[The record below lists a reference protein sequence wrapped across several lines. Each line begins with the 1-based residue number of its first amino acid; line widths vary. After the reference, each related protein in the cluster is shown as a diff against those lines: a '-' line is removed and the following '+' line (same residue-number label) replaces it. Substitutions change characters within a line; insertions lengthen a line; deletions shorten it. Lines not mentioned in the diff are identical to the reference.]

1 MSSILNIGVLALN
14 ANQAALQTVSNN
26 IANVN
31 TPGYSRQQVVLQNI
45 QGQYTGSGY
54 FGKGVDVLTVT
65 RSYNDFLNRQAASAQ
80 AVSTADTTRLNKL
93 NQLETYFKVGSNGLG
108 ATISDFMNAFS
119 DIVSAPTD
127 LTARSVALTRAD
139 EMASRFNQMYL
150 QLDQMRI
157 GNTEELK
164 TAATAINDLARQIAK
179 ANQDISRSLG
189 NGQQPNDLLDQRDQL
204 IRNLNKYIQ
213 TTTIPADDGTLGI
226 FIGGSQALVLGTT
239 VSPVSIQLDKYSDL
253 SKAKLAVAV
262 AGAPPM
268 LLDENTLGGGE
279 VSGMLRFQNQDLLEA
294 RNLLGRL
301 ALAIGTKLNEQQAL
315 GIDLNGNA
323 GSPLFSLPALPD
335 GLAHVNNTGTA
346 ALSLVIQTTPTS
358 GVSAFVATDYDVVFA
373 TGTTGTIT
381 RQSDGTQV
389 AFDTA
394 VTNPVL
400 IDGLELTISAGAAA
414 GDRYVLKPFSNAAS
428 SISTAFASPRG
439 LAMASPIT
447 AIAGANNA
455 GTVTLEGLRVDAVP
469 TTLPAPAVTLRF
481 IGTGQYI
488 RSDDANYAGLVA
500 TLDGPPPLDPASPAY
515 AAAIAAHPAGERYT
529 YVPGQVIGAD
539 DRTTNLPFDPA
550 TEWSWSL
557 TLKGVPQ
564 PGDTYAVDVNPYPQ
578 LNADNAQAMLDLR
591 DLAMF
596 DGGPLTDGYA
606 SAIAVIGT
614 RILSAQSAAAVSA
627 DIASNLE
634 KERTS
639 IQGVNLDEEA
649 ARLIQFQQAYQASG
663 KMMQVAQT
671 IFDTLLAS
679 IGR

>member
-65 RSYNDFLNRQAASAQ
+65 RSYNDFLTRQAASAQ
-80 AVSTADTTRLNKL
+80 SIATADSTRLDKL
-93 NQLETYFKVGSNGLG
+93 NQLENYFKGGSNGLG
-108 ATISDFMNAFS
+108 AAVSDTLNAFS

-139 EMASRFNQMYL
+139 EMATRFNQMNL
-150 QLDQMRI
+150 QLEQLRI
-157 GNTEELK
+157 GNVEELK
-164 TAATAINDLARQIAK
+164 TAARAINNLAGQIAK
-179 ANQDISRSLG
+179 ANQDISRAQG
-189 NGQQPNDLLDQRDQL
+189 NGQTPNDLLDQRDQL
-204 IRNLNKYIQ
+204 IRELNKYIQ
-213 TTTIPADDGTLGI
+213 TTSIPATDGSIGI

-239 VSPVSIQLDKYSDL
+239 VSPVSIVNDQFSDL
-253 SKAKLAVAV
+253 SKSKLAIAV

-268 LLDENTLGGGE
+268 LLDENSLGGGE

-294 RNLLGRL
+294 RNLLGRM
-301 ALAIGTKLNEQQAL
+301 ALAIGTRMNEQQAL
-315 GIDLNGNA
+315 GLDLNGNP
-323 GSPLFSLPALPD
+323 GSPLFNLAPLPNGLPH
-335 GLAHVNNTGTA
+335 ANNTGTA
-346 ALSLVIQTTPTS
+346 TLGLSIQTTPASGTTS
-358 GVSAFVATDYDVVFA
+358 FVATDYDVVFTA
-373 TGTTGTIT
+373 ANAGTIT
-381 RQSDGTQV
+381 RLSDGTQQ
-389 AFDTA
+389 AFTL
-394 VTNPVL
+394 PVL
-400 IDGLELTISAGAAA
+400 PAPQVVQIDGLNITFGGAALA
-414 GDRYVLKPFSNAAS
+414 GDRFLLKPFNTSAS

-447 AIAGANNA
+447 AQAGTNNT
-455 GTVTLEGLRVDAVP
+455 GTVTLENLLVRTVP
-469 TTLPAPAVTLRF
+469 PPAAVTITF
-481 IGTGQYI
+481 TGAGTFT
-488 RSDDANYAGLVA
+488 RSDTGA
-500 TLDGPPPLDPASPAY
+500 TV
-515 AAAIAAHPAGERYT
+515 HT
-529 YVPGQVIGAD
+529 YVPGQPIEY
-539 DRTTNLPFDPA
+539 TYPA
-550 TEWSWSL
+550 VAPLTGWAL

-564 PGDTYAVDVNPYPQ
+564 VGDTYTVDANPYPQ

-606 SAIAVIGT
+606 SAIAMIGT

-634 KERTS
+634 KERS
-639 IQGVNLDEEA
+639 SVSGVNLDEEA

-671 IFDTLLAS
+671 IFDTLINS

>member
-1 MSSILNIGVLALN
+1 MSSILNIGVLALQ
-14 ANQAALQTVSNN
+14 ANQSALQTVTNN

-80 AVSTADTTRLNKL
+80 SVAAADSTRLNKL

-108 ATISDFMNAFS
+108 ATISDFMNSFS

-139 EMASRFNQMYL
+139 EMAMRFNQMSL
-150 QLDQMRI
+150 QLDQMRV

-179 ANQDISRSLG
+179 ANQDISRSIG
-189 NGQQPNDLLDQRDQL
+189 NGQEPNDLLDQRDQL
-204 IRNLNKYIQ
+204 IRNLNQYIQ

-239 VSPVSIQLDKYSDL
+239 VSPVSIQLDKYQDL
-253 SKAKLAVAV
+253 SKAKLAIAV

-268 LLDENTLGGGE
+268 LLDENSLGGGE
-279 VSGMLRFQNQDLLEA
+279 VSGMLRFQNNDLLEA
-294 RNLLGRL
+294 RNQLGRL

-323 GSPLFSLPALPD
+323 GSPLFSIAPLPD
-335 GLAHVNNTGTA
+335 GLAHANNTGTA
-346 ALSLVIQTTPTS
+346 TLSLTIQTTPTS
-358 GVSAFVATDYDVVFA
+358 GTSSFVATDYDVVFA

-381 RQSDGTQV
+381 RKSDGTQV
-389 AFDTA
+389 AFDTT

-400 IDGLELTISAGAAA
+400 IDGLELTLGAGAAA
-414 GDRYVLKPFSNAAS
+414 GDRFVLKPFSNAAN
-428 SISTAFASPRG
+428 SIATAFASPRG

-447 AIAGANNA
+447 AMAGATNT
-455 GTVTLEGLRVDAVP
+455 GTVTLQGLKVDTVP
-469 TTLPAPAVTLRF
+469 TALPAPAVTLRF
-481 IGTGQYI
+481 LGTGQYV
-488 RSDDANYAGLVA
+488 RSDDASYAGLVA
-500 TLDGPPPLDPASPAY
+500 TLDGPPPLDPTSPAY
-515 AAAIAAHPAGERYT
+515 AAAIAAHPAGEIYT

-539 DRTTNLPFDPA
+539 DRTTNLPFNPA
-550 TEWSWSL
+550 TEWGWSL
-557 TLKGVPQ
+557 TLKGTPQ

-596 DGGPLTDGYA
+596 DGGPMTDGYA
-606 SAIAVIGT
+606 SVIAVIGT
-614 RILSAQSAAAVSA
+614 RILSAQSAAAVST

-671 IFDTLLAS
+671 IFDTLLDS

>member
-65 RSYNDFLNRQAASAQ
+65 RSYNDFLTRQAASAQ
-80 AVSTADTTRLNKL
+80 SIATADQTRLDKL
-93 NQLETYFKVGSNGLG
+93 NQLENYFKGGKNGLG
-108 ATISDFMNAFS
+108 AAVSDMLNAFS

-139 EMASRFNQMYL
+139 EMATRFNQMNL
-150 QLDQMRI
+150 QLEQMRI
-157 GNTEELK
+157 GTVEELK
-164 TAATAINDLARQIAK
+164 TAAQAINNLARQIAK
-179 ANQDISRSLG
+179 ANQDISRSQG
-189 NGQQPNDLLDQRDQL
+189 NGQTPNDLLDQRDQL
-204 IRNLNKYIQ
+204 IRELNKYIQ
-213 TTTIPADDGTLGI
+213 TTSIPATDGSVGI

-239 VSPVSIQLDKYSDL
+239 VSPVSIVNDQFSDL
-253 SKAKLAVAV
+253 AKSKLAIAV

-268 LLDENTLGGGE
+268 LLDENSLGGGE

-294 RNLLGRL
+294 RNLLGRM
-301 ALAIGTKLNEQQAL
+301 ALAIGTKMNEQQAL
-315 GIDLNGNA
+315 GLDLNGNA
-323 GSPLFSLPALPD
+323 GSPLFNLAALPN

-346 ALSLVIQTTPTS
+346 TLGLTIQTDPSGTTS
-358 GVSAFVATDYDVVFA
+358 FVATDYDVVFTTA
-373 TGTTGTIT
+373 TTGTIT
-381 RQSDGTQV
+381 RLTDGTQV

-394 VTNPVL
+394 ATNPIP
-400 IDGLELTISAGAAA
+400 IDGLNITVSAGAAA
-414 GDRYVLKPFSNAAS
+414 SDRFLLKPFNTSAS

-447 AIAGANNA
+447 AEAGISNT
-455 GTVTLEGLRVDAVP
+455 GTVTLQNLLVEGVP
-469 TTLPAPAVTLRF
+469 ATLPAPAVTLRF

-488 RSDDANYAGLVA
+488 RSDDAGYAGLVA

-539 DRTTNLPFDPA
+539 DRTTNLPFDPT
-550 TEWSWSL
+550 TEWDWSL

-564 PGDTYAVDVNPYPQ
+564 PGDTYTVDANPYPQ
-578 LNADNAQAMLDLR
+578 LNAGNAQAMLDLR

-606 SAIAVIGT
+606 SAIALIGT
-614 RILSAQSAAAVSA
+614 RILSAQSAASVSA
-627 DIASNLE
+627 DIATNLE
-634 KERTS
+634 KERS
-639 IQGVNLDEEA
+639 SVSGVNLDEEA

-671 IFDTLLAS
+671 IFDTLINS